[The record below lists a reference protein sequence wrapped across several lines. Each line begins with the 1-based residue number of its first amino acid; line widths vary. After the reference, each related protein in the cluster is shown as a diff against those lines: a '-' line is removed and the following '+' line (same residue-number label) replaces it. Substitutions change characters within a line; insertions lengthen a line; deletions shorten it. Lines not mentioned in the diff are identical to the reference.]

1 MTAYSEF
8 QHNIESARDLT
19 AMYSELRTH
28 RDLGRRGRLPPGHE
42 ELLWLPRSSVVA
54 AISSLD
60 AYVHA
65 VLYDRIPRA
74 LRSDAIP
81 EALCD
86 AMADVLEIRNGKHFR
101 AVFPIFS
108 KKKIYGSLTK
118 HLRSTRLVFQSYQRP
133 EKIIAAYNLLG
144 HADIFESV
152 ANMWRGPETSSEDIK
167 RRLVNYVNRRN
178 QIAHEGDR
186 DANGSIRHM
195 QPKYAKDCV
204 DFTEN
209 LVLRLDRIVYD

>member
-1 MTAYSEF
+1 MTAHFEF
-8 QHNIESARDLT
+8 QHNIESAKNLT
-19 AMYSELRTH
+19 EMYSELR
-28 RDLGRRGRLPPGHE
+28 RRRGLGHRGRLPPGHE
-42 ELLWLPRSSVVA
+42 ELLWLPRSAVVA

-65 VLYDRIPRA
+65 VLYDRIPRE

-86 AMADVLEIRNGKHFR
+86 AMAGVLEIRNGKHFR
-101 AVFPIFS
+101 GVFRIMS
-108 KKKIYGSLTK
+108 NRKMYRALTR
-118 HLRSTRLVFQSYQRP
+118 HLRDAKLAFQSYQRP
-133 EKIIAAYNLLG
+133 EKIIDAYKLLG
-144 HADIFESV
+144 HADIFEPV
-152 ANMWRGPETSSEDIK
+152 ANMWRGPETSSADIK
-167 RRLVNYVNRRN
+167 RKLVNYVNRRN

-195 QPKYAKDCV
+195 QPKYAIDCV

-209 LVLRLDRIVYD
+209 FVLRLNRIVYD

>member
-1 MTAYSEF
+1 MAAHLEF
-8 QHNIESARDLT
+8 QHNIESAKNLT
-19 AMYSELRTH
+19 EMYSELR
-28 RDLGRRGRLPPGHE
+28 RRRGLGERGRLPPDHE
-42 ELLWLPRSSVVA
+42 ELLWLPRSAVVA

-86 AMADVLEIRNGKHFR
+86 SMSDVLEIRNGKHFR
-101 AVFPIFS
+101 VVFAIIS
-108 KKKIYGSLTK
+108 KKKIYGALTK
-118 HLRSTRLVFQSYQRP
+118 HLRDTKLAFQSYQRP
-133 EKIIAAYNLLG
+133 EKIIEAYKLLG
-144 HADIFESV
+144 YADIFELV
-152 ANMWRGPETSSEDIK
+152 ANMWRGPETSSGDIK
-167 RRLVNYVNRRN
+167 RRLVNFVNRRN

-186 DANGSIRHM
+186 DANGSIRRM

-209 LVLRLDRIVYD
+209 LVLRLNRIVYG